1 MNNIIIIPI
10 AVFYASYITK
20 AILLKKKGLNA
31 NQLGLGQKELSTRLL
46 EYFLIIITYTIIVVQ
61 SLGVFGIFNRT
72 QIFKYSEILGI
83 IIALIGNVFF
93 ILALVYMKN
102 NWRAGIDSTQKTTL
116 TTSGIFNIS
125 RNPAFLG
132 FDLFY
137 IGTSLAL
144 ANIFLIILTVIALI
158 LFHLQ
163 ILKEEKFL
171 TITFEDDYLTYK
183 KKSKALYLILQKI
196 FSSIDFLYFITN
208 ALSSIVPR
216 TASKSSCLTRGSS
229 TPNETCLPVANSFLT
244 SFSNIVAASFRY
256 EE

>member
-196 FSSIDFLYFITN
+196 FLTTLIIILNINYRDNIFYIFHFFFYRLSILYN
-208 ALSSIVPR
+208 KCIVIYSP
-216 TASKSSCLTRGSS
+216 THCIKII
-229 TPNETCLPVANSFLT
+229 LPYKRVVHT
-244 SFSNIVAASFRY
+244 K
-256 EE
+256 